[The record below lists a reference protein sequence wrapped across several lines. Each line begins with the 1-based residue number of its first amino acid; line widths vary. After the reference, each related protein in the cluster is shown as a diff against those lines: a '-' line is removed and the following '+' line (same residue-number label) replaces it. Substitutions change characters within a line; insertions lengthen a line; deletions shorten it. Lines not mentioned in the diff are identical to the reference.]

1 MEGFLQKYTNLL
13 YGYKKRYF
21 VLKGNILY
29 YYKKKGEKVKGKIHL
44 AITVINSKSS
54 NLILLETGIKNVT
67 LKCES
72 NQERDKWFNA
82 MQMAKFEAASVGTIK
97 PQINE
102 INSDRETEKSDD
114 NKIILGEENNMFS
127 SNVEHQ
133 LNELKTKIEAIKKN
147 NDRIDLL
154 LKDKSENVNKKILKQ
169 IFSDNQSELCL
180 INTQLEFLT
189 SSFKKLIIH
198 IPDQNI
204 SRSISNSPAKRSTT
218 SQFGKNG
225 THSINSN
232 AINGIKIPNL
242 YYNTNKNSNIDIN
255 NMISSQG
262 AANLRKNSDNNIILS
277 KRLKYEENFEEIV
290 NQKPEDLDSSLEMPL
305 DNLLDQET
313 NEISKECNIP
323 ENKNNLRESIRSVRS
338 SNKISSNDKEINFS
352 SPDYKDSVSKFKVIS
367 AVDVINRNS
376 KLQKFESKKEIDEKH
391 ETASEEKI
399 DFKKIEINIHEQIQD
414 NQVNESDVFY
424 EAMDSLNMTR
434 RLPTMSNRILSELQ
448 KLNAEDKLNKTK
460 LTSDNFDLAE
470 DKNSLSLLKQKSE
483 INIYDDPIYRNK
495 RSDLPERKPVK
506 MNFWAILKDS
516 IGKELYKI
524 SIPVYFNEPLS
535 MLQRLC
541 ENFQYAD
548 LLTKASKDTRSY
560 MRLAYTA
567 AFGLGGFSYSQNRI
581 LKFFNPLLGETYEL
595 IDKDLKFRFFSEQ
608 VSHHPPISACYAEG
622 DGYIFYTNSHALS
635 KFHIMK
641 GALEISPLGK
651 VFVNFTNL
659 NETLSYTKPKAIV
672 KNLIKGK
679 THICTYGILRVTNH
693 MNGEYC
699 EITIYDDES
708 NPKGKF
714 DGYVKNIFGD
724 VLAKIEGNVFTHM
737 DLISDSRKETIWNA
751 FTCDDE
757 SKYFFTEFVMNLN
770 NFNEKMKYKLPPT
783 DSRFRPDQRALEQGN
798 YDLARK
804 EKEKLEINQRKRSK
818 LQMSIGPYK
827 PLYFTE
833 TYDDETGE
841 LVYLYNNDKCYW
853 KDRYEKNF
861 EKFPKI
867 FENL

>member
-1 MEGFLQKYTNLL
+1 MEGYLQKYTNLL

-54 NLILLETGIKNVT
+54 NLILLDTGIKNVT
-67 LKCES
+67 LKCDS

-82 MQMAKFEAASVGTIK
+82 MQMAKFEAASGGTIK
-97 PQINE
+97 PQINK
-102 INSDRETEKSDD
+102 IITDKETEKSDD

-133 LNELKTKIEAIKKN
+133 LNELKSKIEAMKKN
-147 NDRIDLL
+147 NEKLDMLI
-154 LKDKSENVNKKILKQ
+154 KDKSEKVNKDILKQ
-169 IFSDNQSELCL
+169 IYSGNQSELSL

-189 SSFKKLIIH
+189 SSFKKLINQ
-198 IPDQNI
+198 IPDSSI

-218 SQFGKNG
+218 SQFGKGYG
-225 THSINSN
+225 TNNINMN
-232 AINGIKIPNL
+232 NMNGINIPSFNNINL
-242 YYNTNKNSNIDIN
+242 TSKFDMA
-255 NMISSQG
+255 NMSPSQK
-262 AANLRKNSDNNIILS
+262 AAQLRKHSDNNIILS

-305 DNLLDQET
+305 DDDLDQGT
-313 NEISKECNIP
+313 QGRSPDCKLPP
-323 ENKNNLRESIRSVRS
+323 ENKTNLRESIISMRSAQNNKN
-338 SNKISSNDKEINFS
+338 SNEKEIN
-352 SPDYKDSVSKFKVIS
+352 SPVHQHTVSKFKVLS
-367 AVDVINRNS
+367 PVDVIHRNS
-376 KLQKFESKKEIDEKH
+376 NLQRIESKREIENQQENYFENENKC
-391 ETASEEKI
+391 E
-399 DFKKIEINIHEQIQD
+399 NPQQVQD
-414 NQVNESDVFY
+414 DHVNESDIFY

-434 RLPTMSNRILSELQ
+434 RLPTMSNRILSELK
-448 KLNAEDKLNKTK
+448 KLNAEDKLNKTNLNNDK
-460 LTSDNFDLAE
+460 NDHVE
-470 DKNSLSLLKQKSE
+470 EKNSLSLLNKISE
-483 INIYDDPIYRNK
+483 INPFDDPVYRSK
-495 RSDLPERKPVK
+495 RSKLPERKPVK

-524 SIPVYFNEPLS
+524 SVPVYFNEPLS

-548 LLTKASKDTRSY
+548 LLTKASKDIRSY

-567 AFGLGGFSYSQNRI
+567 AFALGGFSYSQYRI

-595 IDKDLKFRFFSEQ
+595 IDKDLKFRYFSEQ

-622 DGYIFYTNSHALS
+622 EGYIFYTNSHALS

-659 NETLSYTKPKAIV
+659 NETLSYTKPKALV

-679 THICTYGILRVTNH
+679 MHINTYGTLRVTNH
-693 MNGEYC
+693 MNGDYC
-699 EITIYDDES
+699 EITIYDDDS
-708 NPKGKF
+708 NQKGKF
-714 DGYVKNIFGD
+714 DGSVKNIFGD
-724 VLAKIEGNVFTHM
+724 VLAKIEGNVYSHM
-737 DLISDSRKETIWNA
+737 DVITEQGKETIWKA

-757 SKYFFTEFVMNLN
+757 AKYFFTEFAMNLN
-770 NFNEKMKYKLPPT
+770 NFNEDMKDTLPPT
-783 DSRFRPDQRALEQGN
+783 DSRFRPDQRALELGN
-798 YDLARK
+798 YDLAAK
-804 EKEKLEINQRKRSK
+804 EKERLEVNQRKRNK
-818 LQMSIGPYK
+818 LQSSKGPYK
-827 PLYFTE
+827 ALYFTE

-853 KDRYEKNF
+853 KDRNEKNF